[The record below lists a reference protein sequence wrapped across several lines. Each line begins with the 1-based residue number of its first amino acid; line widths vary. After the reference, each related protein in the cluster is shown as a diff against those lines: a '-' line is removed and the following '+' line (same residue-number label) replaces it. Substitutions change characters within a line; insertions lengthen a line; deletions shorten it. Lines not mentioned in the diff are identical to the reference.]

1 MPVRKWA
8 VALAVVAVFAGSVPA
23 LAAGAGP
30 EDLARTGGA
39 ARTSAPRAVA
49 AAPLP
54 DGLGP
59 CLPGRCPDPYPPV
72 HTGDPTG
79 EDRGIS
85 IFVGGDFR
93 VRGRAAEAEGKVVVL
108 GGFDQDKDPAGSSV
122 YNIGIVGAGSQ
133 VRPPLRSDFLTT
145 GGNVAVAAGERLIAD
160 GGVVRH
166 AGTLTGTVDGT
177 KTQDAN
183 AATPYLGLR
192 PRLTAASQC
201 YARVDGNPRTPT
213 GRAVNNGYATVF
225 TGDGT
230 SALQVFNV
238 GFDLV
243 NPGTGGPQGLE
254 FANIPARATIL
265 VNLTGAARTI
275 STYSGESPYRDR
287 LLWNF
292 PDATRVD
299 LTGSGQFQGSVL
311 VGQDASATTVSLPGM
326 NGRFFTAGS
335 LTHTSDSA
343 GAEFHAYPFNGDLP
357 SCGDDPVP
365 PARGEVR
372 VQKVDAATGTALS
385 GAEFRLWR
393 ETNGTAGL
401 QTGGTTPD
409 TAVTTCT
416 TPPSGGCASTV
427 PVGTYYWQET
437 AAPAGYDLP
446 SPAVFG
452 PLELTAE
459 NASAGVGITA
469 RNTRTPEPPARGEVR
484 VRKVDA
490 ETGAALPGAAFRLWR
505 ETNGTAGLQTAGMT
519 PDTAVATCTT
529 PTSGGCVATVEVG
542 TYYWQETAAPTGYDL
557 PSPAVFGPL
566 ELTAGNAS
574 AGVEITARNTRTPEP
589 PARGRIVVL
598 KTDSKTGRP
607 LEGAVFE
614 LWRETNATAGLQTVG
629 INADELVDAGCATGE
644 RGECRFEDLPAGE
657 YYLNEID
664 VPEGY
669 VLPRNP
675 VTGPVRV
682 TEDNGSSEVTLRLTN
697 KRGEPDKG
705 GKGPKAA

>member
-8 VALAVVAVFAGSVPA
+8 VVLAVGAVFAGSVPA

-30 EDLARTGGA
+30 DGRA
-39 ARTSAPRAVA
+39 ARTSAPRAAA

-108 GGFDQDKDPAGSSV
+108 GGFDQDKDPAGSAV

-145 GGNVAVAAGERLIAD
+145 GGDVRVAAGERLIAD

-166 AGTLTGTVDGT
+166 AGELTGTVDGT
-177 KTQDAN
+177 KTKDVT
-183 AATPYLGLR
+183 AAAPHRGLR
-192 PRLTAASQC
+192 TRLTAASEC

-213 GRAVNNGYATVF
+213 GRAVNNGYSTLF
-225 TGDGT
+225 RGDGT

-238 GFDLV
+238 DFDLV
-243 NPGTGGPQGLE
+243 GRNGAAQGLE
-254 FANIPARATIL
+254 FADIPRGATIL
-265 VNLTGAARTI
+265 VNLLGTARTI
-275 STYSGESPYRDR
+275 STYSGDSPHRDR

-335 LTHTSDSA
+335 LTHTSDTA

-357 SCGDDPVP
+357 SCGDGPVP
-365 PARGEVR
+365 PPRGEVR
-372 VQKVDAATGTALS
+372 LRKVDSVTGTALS

-416 TPPSGGCASTV
+416 TAPSGGCAATV
-427 PVGTYYWQET
+427 PVGTHYWQET
-437 AAPAGYDLP
+437 AAPPGYELP

-459 NASAGVGITA
+459 T
-469 RNTRTPEPPARGEVR
+469 
-484 VRKVDA
+484 
-490 ETGAALPGAAFRLWR
+490 
-505 ETNGTAGLQTAGMT
+505 
-519 PDTAVATCTT
+519 
-529 PTSGGCVATVEVG
+529 
-542 TYYWQETAAPTGYDL
+542 
-557 PSPAVFGPL
+557 
-566 ELTAGNAS
+566 AS
-574 AGVEITARNTRTPEP
+574 AGVEITARNTRKPEP
-589 PARGRIVVL
+589 PARGEVRVKKVDAATGAALPGAEFRLWRETNGTTGLQTDGANPDTAVTRCTTASSGRCVATAPVGSYYWQETAAPPGYDPASPGVFGPLDLAPETASAGVEIVAPNTGKPKPPVRGRIVVL
-598 KTDSKTGRP
+598 KTDSKKGHP

-614 LWRETNATAGLQTVG
+614 LWRETNATAGLQTIG
-629 INADELVDAGCATGE
+629 INADELVDAGCATDD
-644 RGECRFEDLPAGE
+644 RGECRFEDLAPGE
-657 YYLNEID
+657 YHLNEID

-669 VLPRNP
+669 AMPGSP

-682 TEDNGSSEVTLRLTN
+682 TESNGSAEVTVHVTN